1 MLKHYHIR
9 DYDFKLIIL
18 VVALTVV
25 GVLAIGSAKESLQS
39 RQLAGAVFGFFL
51 MLVLSLFD
59 YSVILKFYW
68 IMYVANLVLLYLVRA
83 IGVTVGAQRWLNL
96 FGIQFQPSETAKI
109 LLILFFAQF
118 IMKHKEEMGTLKI
131 VGSCILLFV
140 PSIVLILSQP
150 DLSTSIMVVILFC
163 VVMFVGGVSWKYV
176 ILAWMRVGYHPDSIV
191 SRIKV
196 NTVFSV
202 HGMAVPAF
210 IIALTLILQPEQEIL
225 NDFQQRRILAWL
237 YPDEY
242 SDTEA
247 YQQNNSMMAIGS
259 GMLYG
264 KGYNTNEIS
273 SVKNGNFIAEV
284 ETDFIYAVIG
294 EEFGFVGGCVVIVL
308 LIFISF
314 ECIMVARKAK
324 DLAGTIIAA
333 GVAALVG
340 FQGMLNIAVATGA
353 SPNTGIPLPFVSYG
367 LTSVVSL
374 YIGIG
379 FVLNIRLQCKNDRG
393 VSK

>member
-9 DYDFKLIIL
+9 DYDFKLIVL
-18 VVALTVV
+18 VVAITII
-25 GVLAIGSAKESLQS
+25 GIMAIGSAKESLQS
-39 RQLAGAVFGFFL
+39 RQTAGAVFGFFL
-51 MLVLSLFD
+51 MLVISLFD

-68 IMYVANLVLLYLVRA
+68 LMYAANLVLLWLVRVV
-83 IGVTVGAQRWLNL
+83 GVEVSGAQRWLNL

-109 LLILFFAQF
+109 LLILFYAQF
-118 IMKHKEEMGTLKI
+118 IMKHKEEMGTA
-131 VGSCILLFV
+131 SCVALFV
-140 PSIVLILSQP
+140 PSIYLILKQP

-176 ILAWMRVGYHPDSIV
+176 ILAV
-191 SRIKV
+191 SV
-196 NTVFSV
+196 
-202 HGMAVPAF
+202 AVPAF
-210 IIALTLILQPEQEIL
+210 IIVLTLILQPEQEII
-225 NDFQQRRILAWL
+225 DDYQQRRILAWL

-242 SDTEA
+242 STTEA
-247 YQQNNSMMAIGS
+247 YQQTNSKMAIGS

-273 SVKNGNFIAEV
+273 SVKNGNFISEA

-294 EEFGFVGGCVVIVL
+294 EEFGFVGGCTVIVL
-308 LIFISF
+308 LIFISI

-333 GVAALVG
+333 GVAVLVG

-367 LTSVVSL
+367 LTSLVSL
-374 YIGIG
+374 YVGIG
-379 FVLNIRLQCKNDRG
+379 FVLNVRLQCKNDRG
-393 VSK
+393 VSKNEYRIDRT

>member
-9 DYDFKLIIL
+9 DYNFKLIIL
-18 VVALTVV
+18 VVAITAI
-25 GVLAIGSAKESLQS
+25 GVLTIGSAKESLQS

-51 MLVLSLFD
+51 MLVISLFD
-59 YSVILKFYW
+59 YTIILRFYW
-68 IMYVANLVLLYLVRA
+68 IMYVVNLILLWLVQA
-83 IGVTVGAQRWLNL
+83 IGVNVNGSQRWVNL

-109 LLILFFAQF
+109 MLILFYAQF
-118 IMKHKEEMGTLKI
+118 IMKHKEEMGTFRI
-131 VGSCILLFV
+131 VGSCVVLFL
-140 PSIVLILSQP
+140 PSIYLILKQP
-150 DLSTSIMVVILFC
+150 DLSTSIMVTILFC
-163 VVMFVGGVSWKYV
+163 VIMFVGGVSWKYV
-176 ILAWMRVGYHPDSIV
+176 ILAV
-191 SRIKV
+191 SV
-196 NTVFSV
+196 A
-202 HGMAVPAF
+202 GPAF
-210 IIALTLILQPEQEIL
+210 IIALTLILQPEQHIINE
-225 NDFQQRRILAWL
+225 FQQRRILAWL

-247 YQQNNSMMAIGS
+247 YQQTNSMTAIGS

-294 EEFGFVGGCVVIVL
+294 EEFGFMGGCTVIVL

-367 LTSVVSL
+367 LTSLVSL

-379 FVLNIRLQCKNDRG
+379 FVMNVRLQCKNDRG
-393 VSK
+393 VSKDEYRIDRA

>member
-1 MLKHYHIR
+1 MLRHYHIR

-18 VVALTVV
+18 VVALTVI

-39 RQLAGAVFGFFL
+39 RQIAGAALGFFL
-51 MLVLSLFD
+51 MLVISLFD

-68 IMYVANLVLLYLVRA
+68 PMYAVNLLLLWLVRA
-83 IGVTVGAQRWLNL
+83 IGVSAGGAQRWLNL

-118 IMKHKEEMGTLKI
+118 IMRHKEEMGKLRM
-131 VGSCILLFV
+131 VGGCVLLFL
-140 PSIVLILSQP
+140 PSLYLIVEQP
-150 DLSTSIMVVILFC
+150 DLSTSIMVAILFC
-163 VVMFVGGVSWKYV
+163 VLMFVGGVAWKYV
-176 ILAWMRVGYHPDSIV
+176 ILFV
-191 SRIKV
+191 
-196 NTVFSV
+196 
-202 HGMAVPAF
+202 AVAAPAF
-210 IIALTLILQPEQEIL
+210 VIALTLILQPDQELI
-225 NDFQQRRILAWL
+225 NQFQQRRILAWL
-237 YPDEY
+237 YPEEY

-247 YQQNNSMMAIGS
+247 YQQTNSVMAIGS
-259 GMLYG
+259 GMLTG
-264 KGYNTNEIS
+264 KGYDTNEIS

-284 ETDFIYAVIG
+284 ETDFIYAVVG
-294 EEFGFVGGCVVIVL
+294 EEFGFVGGCAVIVL

-314 ECIMVARKAK
+314 ECIMVARRAK
-324 DLAGTIIAA
+324 DLAGTVIAA

-367 LTSVVSL
+367 LTSLVSL

-379 FVLNIRLQCKNDRG
+379 FVMNVRLQCKNDRG